1 MESLFETRVQNQK
14 RWSFGPLFGSQ
25 IPLFA
30 VLPQEETTTLLSLIM
45 MLVTVILHVT
55 VILLY
60 LRLRFPPRLSDLVTI
75 FSSFQLFFESIAG
88 YEVQSTHTKS
98 ASPSAVPSTAPTAAP
113 SAMTSTVKA
122 SSKVI
127 AYFRKLLLV
136 GEKLAKISRGKQI
149 NFFCVFQKALAD
161 GKKDPQK
168 SSSKTRSKSFSVLK
182 LLACLGKTRRKKKL
196 WESRS
201 R

>member
-60 LRLRFPPRLSDLVTI
+60 LRLRLPLRLAGLVTMFLLLATI
-75 FSSFQLFFESIAG
+75 FVLITW
-88 YEVQSTHTKS
+88 YEVQSPHTES
-98 ASPSAVPSTAPTAAP
+98 W
-113 SAMTSTVKA
+113 
-122 SSKVI
+122 SK
-127 AYFRKLLLV
+127 FT
-136 GEKLAKISRGKQI
+136 LALNNSFL
-149 NFFCVFQKALAD
+149 NFFNLYFTISWHVYPNAPGALAD
-161 GKKDPQK
+161 LH
-168 SSSKTRSKSFSVLK
+168 SY
-182 LLACLGKTRRKKKL
+182 
-196 WESRS
+196 
-201 R
+201 